1 MYTTP
6 YTWILRSAVNRTR
19 LAELRLAVADCTL
32 ARSLDQDEKS
42 SGKRHES
49 HAATTRE
56 MIIREL
62 QNGKM
67 FGGKGLGDGKCFARG
82 VER

>member
-1 MYTTP
+1 M
-6 YTWILRSAVNRTR
+6 RSIGHAKLSCALLLQTVHS
-19 LAELRLAVADCTL
+19 
-32 ARSLDQDEKS
+32 RSLDQDEKS

-56 MIIREL
+56 MINREL

-67 FGGKGLGDGKCFARG
+67 FGGKGWGDESVSHEVSRG
-82 VER
+82 STMG